1 MRFSIVKA
9 ICGVFVVSS
18 FVILPRYWK
27 VTVFSEFL
35 GVSYLGFGFLL
46 QLVLRWHLLSRLGG
60 SPHGPGPIGI

>member
-18 FVILPRYWK
+18 FVVLLIYRN
-27 VTVFSEFL
+27 VIVFSEFL

-46 QLVLRWHLLSRLGG
+46 WLILCWHLLSHLGG
-60 SPHGPGPIGI
+60 SPHGLGPIGV